1 MHAPFCKTEPFTF
14 TTSQVGERYDVC
26 DVTRQKGGM
35 DDNFA
40 TLEAYSRRPNYQ
52 LPSWLRISC

>member
-1 MHAPFCKTEPFTF
+1 VHAPFCKTEPFTF

-40 TLEAYSRRPNYQ
+40 TLEA
-52 LPSWLRISC
+52 LVAATIISCPLG